1 MTFETLEQLLT
12 RMMLGAE
19 PEDTSVSAA
28 ASHFMSSEDHPSA
41 LASGFNEIQ
50 CNTDFDWLTS
60 WGAVRRY
67 ICEYLDALTRRQH
80 QILVHV
86 VAQRRGTTTACG
98 AYCPNALLDSQVAM
112 SHFTDWCEEYTFPFD
127 QAYTRAFPV
136 SVELYQNLPAIV
148 VVQHLE
154 DGILPLVV
162 EVITDAHRIHLVMMA
177 QSHEF
182 VSEIMDWTHTQTEVR
197 LPYVLTYQDQRATY
211 WQRLSIVAG
220 AVLRVRCVT
229 DAELDNPVQSTVETG
244 PSLEYYSHATWSSLH
259 TNPEP
264 EHPCEECQETEE
276 HTLLQ
281 ASVLVQNI
289 VVVSSTYNAP
299 PEIGETDYPRERAI
313 FEDVDAMDELCLF
326 QFQEGPKTRHWYR
339 RPFQLEPEDTVEQ
352 ERDRFLE
359 WRRKVELTRRTTT
372 RWNFPQVYAEA
383 TWYLAARSY
392 WPDFV
397 FYTTRDQKVVHW
409 GLAVDEFF
417 VLEQQFST
425 VIRDFVSQRISME
438 IKTQLLQVVPLP
450 DIHEQDGEDDIYIYI
465 FSLMSYLCSPKFL

>member
-1 MTFETLEQLLT
+1 MGVQESTGNDEDVFSWSSEYDGGNTATPISEGSREEDSHNNDEVPHQNQASSRIVWQTAGRWTRRFRSEDQVDETTFFQAYIEDHDLRDIGTAVDTDEGSLMQW
-12 RMMLGAE
+12 LGAE
-19 PEDTSVSAA
+19 PEEASVSAV
-28 ASHFMSSEDHPSA
+28 ASHSMSSEDHPSA
-41 LASGFNEIQ
+41 LASGFNEPQ

-60 WGAVRRY
+60 CKAVRRY
-67 ICEYLDALTRRQH
+67 ICEYYDALTRRQR

-86 VAQRRGTTTACG
+86 VAQHRGTTTACG
-98 AYCPNALLDSQVAM
+98 TYCPNALLDSQVAM
-112 SHFTDWCEEYTFPFD
+112 SRFTDWCEEYTFPFD

-154 DGILPLVV
+154 DGILPLAV

-281 ASVLVQNI
+281 ASVLMQNI
-289 VVVSSTYNAP
+289 VAVILPYNAP
-299 PEIGETDYPRERAI
+299 PEIG
-313 FEDVDAMDELCLF
+313 
-326 QFQEGPKTRHWYR
+326 
-339 RPFQLEPEDTVEQ
+339 
-352 ERDRFLE
+352 
-359 WRRKVELTRRTTT
+359 
-372 RWNFPQVYAEA
+372 
-383 TWYLAARSY
+383 
-392 WPDFV
+392 
-397 FYTTRDQKVVHW
+397 
-409 GLAVDEFF
+409 
-417 VLEQQFST
+417 
-425 VIRDFVSQRISME
+425 
-438 IKTQLLQVVPLP
+438 
-450 DIHEQDGEDDIYIYI
+450 DIHY
-465 FSLMSYLCSPKFL
+465 